1 MKSAL
6 ASLLLLP
13 MVSAD
18 MTKLTD
24 AFVGA
29 FGHASDFTGSGQILL
44 YACLQDTIDY
54 ATDTTLYLTKPSLGY
69 EIGTGTTF
77 CDNGVCGTCAAGTQ
91 AGYFYIDK
99 QANVDCGDGPEVA
112 IKGFAWREGA
122 VVNNSPPQFEYTR
135 IEISNGLNGDT
146 VITTNDGG
154 LPFGGWYFASAF
166 QTGETCTH
174 DVTVTVTPPPPPT
187 PASCGDATTVAQ
199 YQNMGCCSC

>member
-6 ASLLLLP
+6 SSLLLLP

-18 MTKLTD
+18 LTKLTD

-29 FGHASDFTGSGQILL
+29 FGHASEFTGSGQKLL

-91 AGYFYIDK
+91 SGYFYIDK
-99 QANVDCGDGPEVA
+99 QDNIDCGDGPEVA
-112 IKGFAWREGA
+112 IKGFAWKEA
-122 VVNNSPPQFEYTR
+122 VDNQSPPQFEYTR

-154 LPFGGWYFASAF
+154 LMFGGAWYFTQNSS
-166 QTGETCTH
+166 GNECTH
-174 DVTVTVTPPPPPT
+174 DVTVTVTPPPPPP
-187 PASCGDATTVAQ
+187 PASCDDATTVAQ
-199 YQNMGCCSC
+199 YQTLGCCSC